1 MDPVSQESSRPSD
14 TREFSDTSTLV
25 CLLEEM
31 PNGMTGV
38 YLFFGN
44 VVGFVADSGYIGSYF
59 LLF

>member
-1 MDPVSQESSRPSD
+1 M
-14 TREFSDTSTLV
+14 STLV

-38 YLFFGN
+38 YFFFGN